1 MMMLPASIVSNYYAS
16 VPSASLSS
24 TAGGYVFPCDA
35 TLPDFGVVIKGTT
48 FTVPG
53 ANIANGGGSGTVDAN
68 GNDLCMGNLQVAGGA
83 DGTALLGDTFLTSVY
98 TIFDVGK
105 TRVGFAA
112 KSSS

>member
-1 MMMLPASIVSNYYAS
+1 MLLPSAIVSNYYAS
-16 VPSASLSS
+16 VAGSSLSS

-53 ANIANGGGSGTVDAN
+53 AIIANGGGTGSQDAN

-83 DGTALLGDTFLTSVY
+83 DATALLGDAFLTSVY
-98 TIFDVGK
+98 VVYDVGK

>member
-1 MMMLPASIVSNYYAS
+1 MMVLPSTIVSNYYANVTGS
-16 VPSASLSS
+16 SLSS
-24 TAGGYVFPCDA
+24 TAGGYVYPCDT
-35 TLPDFGVVIKGTT
+35 TLPDFGVIIKGTT

-53 ANIANGGGSGTVDAN
+53 ANIASGATGTQDAN

-83 DGTALLGDTFLTSVY
+83 DSTALLGDTFLTSVY
-98 TIFDVGK
+98 AIFDVGK